1 VTSPAAASG
10 TAGAPAS
17 SAAGAAASAKA
28 APAIP
33 VKALGVFALAMINVA
48 AVLSLRNY
56 PSMAEYGWSSVG
68 WYILGTITFLIP
80 VSLVGAELATGWP
93 KGGGIYAWVREA
105 FGDRIG
111 FIAVFCEWSNNL
123 VWFPTV
129 LSFVATTFF
138 YALNPDLG
146 NNTTLLF
153 VVMMVVFWGTT
164 LIAAMGERISS
175 GFGSF
180 GVMAGSIIPAI
191 LIIVLGIL
199 YILTGK
205 PIVLPAFT
213 PTALVPTI
221 SLSTLPFIATV
232 VLLFAGMEMAG
243 FHALEVKNP
252 QTDFPKAMAISAAI
266 IFVLTVAGTLA
277 IAIVVPV
284 NQLSLA
290 AGLMQ
295 AFEAFLVAFGLDW
308 LVKPLAILV
317 ALGGTALLA
326 SWLIGPALGLGVVA
340 NEGYMPPMFAHTN
353 RRGAPTGVLV
363 IQAVLGTL
371 VSTAFLFLPSVSSAY
386 WLLSALT
393 VTLLCIA
400 YIAMF
405 ASVIRLRYTQP
416 DVHRS
421 FKIPGGIVGVWIVGG
436 VGLAA
441 CVFTFAVSLLPPST
455 ENVGIVPYA
464 AFMIVGT
471 AVLALPPLVFMK
483 LKRASWVKDAA
494 TADA

>member
-1 VTSPAAASG
+1 MTASLPAASAGPSSPAA
-10 TAGAPAS
+10 T
-17 SAAGAAASAKA
+17 A
-28 APAIP
+28 APATAAP
-33 VKALGVFALAMINVA
+33 AVPAKALGIFALAMINVA

-56 PSMAEYGWSSVG
+56 PSMAEYGWSSIG
-68 WYILGTITFLIP
+68 WYVIGTVMFLIP

-105 FGDRIG
+105 FGERVG

-138 YALNPDLG
+138 YAFNPDLASD
-146 NNTTLLF
+146 TTLLF
-153 VVMMVVFWGTT
+153 VVMMAVFWGTT
-164 LIAAMGERISS
+164 LVAALGERISS
-175 GFGSF
+175 TFGSF
-180 GVMAGSIIPAI
+180 GVVAGSIIPAI
-191 LIIVLGIL
+191 LIIGLGIL
-199 YILTGK
+199 YVATGK

-213 PTALVPTI
+213 PAAIVPTI
-221 SLSTLPFIATV
+221 EPSTLPFVATV

-243 FHALEVKNP
+243 FHALEVRNP

-266 IFVLTVAGTLA
+266 IFVLTVTGTVA
-277 IAIVVPV
+277 ISIVVPTSE
-284 NQLSLA
+284 LSLA

-295 AFEAFLVAFGLDW
+295 AFDAFLVAFGLDW
-308 LVKPLAILV
+308 LVKPLALLV
-317 ALGGTALLA
+317 ALGGVALLA

-340 NEGYMPPMFAHTN
+340 NEGSMPPTFAHTN

-363 IQAVLGTL
+363 IQAILGTL

-405 ASVIRLRYTQP
+405 ASIIRLRYTQP
-416 DVHRS
+416 GVHRA
-421 FKIPGGIVGVWIVGG
+421 FRIPGGIAGVWIVGG
-436 VGLAA
+436 VGLIA
-441 CVFTFAVSLLPPST
+441 CAFTFVVSLLPPTS
-455 ENVGIVPYA
+455 ENVGLVEYA
-464 AFMIVGT
+464 IFMLAGT
-471 AVLALPPLVFMK
+471 AVLALPPVLFMRFR
-483 LKRASWVKDAA
+483 RASWAPKAGTVVPSD
-494 TADA
+494 